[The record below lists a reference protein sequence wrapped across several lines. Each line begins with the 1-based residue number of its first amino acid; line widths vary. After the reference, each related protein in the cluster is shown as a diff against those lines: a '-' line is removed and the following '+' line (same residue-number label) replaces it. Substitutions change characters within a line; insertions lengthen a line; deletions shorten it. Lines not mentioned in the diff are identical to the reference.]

1 MDWVFFF
8 LIQIVTTVANWRLFQ
23 KMGYRGWQGV
33 IPFYNYF
40 LVCKAF
46 YGSGWKVLMILIPG
60 YNIYLLLRLRID
72 MAHAFNKS
80 TGYGVGFFFADL
92 YLPVFTCILA
102 FSKAKFLDGSMEV
115 SGNDPISRACNS
127 SAAAPTNSAPRTA
140 TVRKDPNAMQKLKE
154 LSYLYDRGLLTTEE
168 FNEKK
173 AELLKKL

>member
-1 MDWVFFF
+1 MNWVFFF

-33 IPFYNYF
+33 IPFYNYY

-46 YGSGWKVLMILIPG
+46 YGNGWKVLMILIPG
-60 YNIYLLLRLRID
+60 YNIYVLLRLRID
-72 MAHAFNKS
+72 MARAFNKS
-80 TGYGVGFFFADL
+80 TGYGVGFFFADF

-102 FSKAKFLDGSMEV
+102 FGKSKFLDGSMAV
-115 SGNDPISRACNS
+115 VGNDPIYRMFNP
-127 SAAAPTNSAPRTA
+127 SAAATENPKPHTA
-140 TVRKDPNAMQKLKE
+140 TVRKDPGAMQKLKD
-154 LSYLYDRGLLTTEE
+154 LSDLYERGLLTAEE